1 MKNVVQISIN
11 INIPDSKSSKLIFGT
26 HISKSSSAAGR
37 TRLRPV
43 KAKMKRGLT
52 GRRPVCTA
60 TDNDFE
66 T

>member
-1 MKNVVQISIN
+1 MSIN
-11 INIPDSKSSKLIFGT
+11 INIPDSNSFRLIFGT

-43 KAKMKRGLT
+43 KAKMTRDLT
-52 GRRPVCTA
+52 GRRPECTA
-60 TDNDFE
+60 ADNDFE